1 MEVLMSKPRYRW
13 WSYVKAMIRNYPTL
27 VDRYIQGPALRER
40 EAVQRAIDQTEQM
53 VDGKERLQVIDLV
66 FFRQTHTLE
75 GAAMMIPCGYET
87 AKRWQQQFIKCVAQ
101 NHGLLG
107 ETITTRAKKV

>member
-1 MEVLMSKPRYRW
+1 MSKPRYRW

-66 FFRQTHTLE
+66 FFRQTHTLG
-75 GAAMMIPCGYET
+75 GAAVLIPCSERT
-87 AKRWQQQFIKCVAQ
+87 ARRWHTDFIKAVAKEF
-101 NHGLLG
+101 GLLD
-107 ETITTRAKKV
+107 

>member
-27 VDRYIQGPALRER
+27 VDRYIQGPALWER

-75 GAAMMIPCGYET
+75 GAAVLIPCSERT
-87 AKRWQQQFIKCVAQ
+87 ARRWHTDFIKAVAKEF
-101 NHGLLG
+101 GLLD
-107 ETITTRAKKV
+107 

>member
-40 EAVQRAIDQTEQM
+40 EAVQRAIDQTEPM

-75 GAAMMIPCGYET
+75 GAAVLIPCSERT
-87 AKRWQQQFIKCVAQ
+87 ARRWHTDFIKAVAKEF
-101 NHGLLG
+101 GLLD
-107 ETITTRAKKV
+107 

>member
-1 MEVLMSKPRYRW
+1 MSKPRYRW

-75 GAAMMIPCGYET
+75 GAAVLIPCSERT
-87 AKRWQQQFIKCVAQ
+87 ARRWHTDFIKAVAKEF
-101 NHGLLG
+101 GLLD
-107 ETITTRAKKV
+107 

>member
-40 EAVQRAIDQTEQM
+40 EAVQREIDQTEQM

-75 GAAMMIPCGYET
+75 GAAVLIPCSERT
-87 AKRWQQQFIKCVAQ
+87 ARRWHTDFIKAVAKEF
-101 NHGLLG
+101 GLLD
-107 ETITTRAKKV
+107 

>member
-1 MEVLMSKPRYRW
+1 MSKPRYRW

-27 VDRYIQGPALRER
+27 VDRYIQRPALWER

-75 GAAMMIPCGYET
+75 GAAVLIPCSERT
-87 AKRWQQQFIKCVAQ
+87 ARRWHTDFIKAVAKEF
-101 NHGLLG
+101 GLLD
-107 ETITTRAKKV
+107 

>member
-1 MEVLMSKPRYRW
+1 MSKPRYRW
-13 WSYVKAMIRNYPTL
+13 WSYVKAMIRNYPAL

-75 GAAMMIPCGYET
+75 GAAVLIPCSERT
-87 AKRWQQQFIKCVAQ
+87 ARRWHTDFIKAVAKEF
-101 NHGLLG
+101 GLLD
-107 ETITTRAKKV
+107 

>member
-1 MEVLMSKPRYRW
+1 MSKPRYRW

-53 VDGKERLQVIDLV
+53 VDGKERLQVIDLA

-75 GAAMMIPCGYET
+75 GAAVLIPCSERT
-87 AKRWQQQFIKCVAQ
+87 ARRWHTDFIKAVAKEF
-101 NHGLLG
+101 GLLD
-107 ETITTRAKKV
+107 

>member
-75 GAAMMIPCGYET
+75 GAAMMIPCSYDL
-87 AKRWQQQFIKCVAQ
+87 AQRYHAQFIKLVAK
-101 NHGLLG
+101 NFGLL
-107 ETITTRAKKV
+107 E

>member
-1 MEVLMSKPRYRW
+1 M
-13 WSYVKAMIRNYPTL
+13 KAMIRNYPTL

-75 GAAMMIPCGYET
+75 GAAVLIPCSERT
-87 AKRWQQQFIKCVAQ
+87 ARRWHTDFIKAVAKEF
-101 NHGLLG
+101 GLLD
-107 ETITTRAKKV
+107 

>member
-75 GAAMMIPCGYET
+75 GAAVLIPCSERT
-87 AKRWQQQFIKCVAQ
+87 ARRWHTDFIKAVAKEF
-101 NHGLLG
+101 GLLD
-107 ETITTRAKKV
+107 